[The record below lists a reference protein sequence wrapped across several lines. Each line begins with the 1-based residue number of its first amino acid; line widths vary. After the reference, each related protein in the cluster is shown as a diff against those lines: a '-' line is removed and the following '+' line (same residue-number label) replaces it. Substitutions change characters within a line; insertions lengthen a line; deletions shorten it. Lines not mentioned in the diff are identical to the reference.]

1 MDKNKYYKINPQQSY
16 LPQEENDEDAFIES
30 HYRGEVVGRRGGN
43 ENKKN
48 NYNERVRDQLQV
60 RNNPTQS
67 RMKDERVPSNVPMKM
82 SGSAVS
88 NAQMI
93 EKERSRGIEIDRNQQ
108 SLLKNKETQFF
119 EFNTRD
125 YDDEDEFEVLQVE
138 EEEYKNYNFKKNSDD
153 LMIERSRFN

>member
-1 MDKNKYYKINPQQSY
+1 MDKHKYYKTNPQQSY
-16 LPQEENDEDAFIES
+16 LGSSEEEDFDEQK
-30 HYRGEVVGRRGGN
+30 YRPVVVGRREGN

-48 NYNERVRDQLQV
+48 IYNERVKNQMQM
-60 RNNPTQS
+60 RNNMS
-67 RMKDERVPSNVPMKM
+67 ENFSNLKM
-82 SGSAVS
+82 SGSAIG

-93 EKERSRGIEIDRNQQ
+93 EKERNRGLQIDMNQQ
-108 SLLKNKETQFF
+108 TLLKDKESQFF

-138 EEEYKNYNFKKNSDD
+138 DEAYKNYDFKKNSDD